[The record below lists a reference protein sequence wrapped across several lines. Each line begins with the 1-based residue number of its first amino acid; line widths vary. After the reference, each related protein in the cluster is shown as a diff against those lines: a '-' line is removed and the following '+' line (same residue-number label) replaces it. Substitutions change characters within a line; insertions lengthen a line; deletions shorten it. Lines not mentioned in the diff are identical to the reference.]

1 MTKPP
6 KNASRKKKLGRPR
19 MGKEAAKTYTFRL
32 TAEFMAR
39 IEKWGVKHGIANRGE
54 IVRALIEKALRTK
67 D

>member
-1 MTKPP
+1 
-6 KNASRKKKLGRPR
+6 